1 MELIEK
7 SFAVMR
13 FCRSARGLPVDE
25 KIGLLSHTLL
35 LRAQQ
40 ISALFDYDTKDFYG
54 VLQFAPGSG
63 DGGAGADALKCRTI
77 QDFRG

>member
-1 MELIEK
+1 
-7 SFAVMR
+7 
-13 FCRSARGLPVDE
+13 
-25 KIGLLSHTLL
+25 LSHTLL

-40 ISALFDYDTKDFYG
+40 ISALFDYDTKDFCG
-54 VLQFAPGSG
+54 VLLFAPGSG